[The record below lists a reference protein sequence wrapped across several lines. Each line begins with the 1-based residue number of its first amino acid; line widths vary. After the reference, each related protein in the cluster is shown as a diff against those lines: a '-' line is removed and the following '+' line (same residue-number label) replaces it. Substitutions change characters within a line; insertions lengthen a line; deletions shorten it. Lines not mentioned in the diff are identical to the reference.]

1 MEQVWLDSSPHARFW
16 RNLLNGRVDE
26 LVKSKAWL
34 QSLRYNNQEV
44 KWWLKKCGHIFD
56 ERGLN
61 LYELIAQSYD
71 ECWDLDEYDEETFE
85 REWARKKDEKVVLPI
100 VKEKPRQD
108 AISLDHP
115 REVGVCSQEEEKSFV
130 QVRPSDE
137 RRKGELQKEGVKVV

>member
-34 QSLRYNNQEV
+34 QSLRYNSQEV

-61 LYELIAQSYD
+61 LYELIAQSVGT
-71 ECWDLDEYDEETFE
+71 WTSMTRKRL
-85 REWARKKDEKVVLPI
+85 RGWARKKDEKVVLPI

-108 AISLDHP
+108 AQPGSP
-115 REVGVCSQEEEKSFV
+115 T
-130 QVRPSDE
+130 
-137 RRKGELQKEGVKVV
+137 